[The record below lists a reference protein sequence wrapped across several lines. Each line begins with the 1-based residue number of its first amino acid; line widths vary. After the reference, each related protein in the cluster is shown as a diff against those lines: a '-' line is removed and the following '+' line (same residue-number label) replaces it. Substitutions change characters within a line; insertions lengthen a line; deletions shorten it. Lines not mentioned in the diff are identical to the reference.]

1 MGEMTQNNPS
11 PEEIEQLV
19 LTWSAQLL
27 EEKVSGDDNFL
38 DLGGHSAL
46 ALDLISRIKERF
58 EVDLDLQLLF
68 EHSFSEVAAD
78 LAQRSGNPVPRG

>member
-1 MGEMTQNNPS
+1 MTQSNPS
-11 PEEIEQLV
+11 PEEVEQLV
-19 LTWSAQLL
+19 LTWSTELL

-68 EHSFSEVAAD
+68 EHSLSEVAAD
-78 LAQRSGNPVPRG
+78 VAHRSMNPAPRG